1 MEIKE
6 HYLCKYLE
14 TAVAVAGSGDGEGA
28 VTGRTG
34 QPAPGEGEG
43 SIYGSGGR
51 IVPLLFTILNFQTLC
66 NYQM

>member
-1 MEIKE
+1 M
-6 HYLCKYLE
+6 
-14 TAVAVAGSGDGEGA
+14 AVAGDGEGA

-51 IVPLLFTILNFQTLC
+51 IVTLLFTILKYNTILQTLC